1 MSDTQEPWL
10 RGTHTEGDAVIRA
23 VLHAL
28 ELADEDIAK
37 WCAALTDAEFNE
49 RASIACSA
57 TPKARSSTPRK
68 KPRSAPSSTAAPRA
82 TLSSPSSAPPCTYP
96 PHAFAPSRRTTTTH
110 PAP

>member
-37 WCAALTDAEFNE
+37 
-49 RASIACSA
+49 
-57 TPKARSSTPRK
+57 
-68 KPRSAPSSTAAPRA
+68 
-82 TLSSPSSAPPCTYP
+82 
-96 PHAFAPSRRTTTTH
+96 
-110 PAP
+110 